1 MGTQVDVGAEQA
13 TGAPEIRRGVG
24 AAVGV
29 LAAGV
34 ALGTAELLSA
44 VFGPGSSPIVAVG
57 GTAVDATP
65 EWLKS
70 FAIRTFGER
79 DKLVLLI
86 GIGIV
91 LVIAVA
97 IVGAASWRRPRLAI
111 GASVVLGAI
120 GAVAA
125 VTRPANDLS
134 DAIPSIVGAA
144 AGVLTAR
151 LLMAAAGMPM
161 GSPAEAPRRR

>member
-1 MGTQVDVGAEQA
+1 MGTPVDVSVGQA
-13 TGAPEIRRGVG
+13 TGEGETGRGVG

-57 GTAVDATP
+57 GAAVDATP

-70 FAIRTFGER
+70 FAIRTFGEQ

-91 LVIAVA
+91 LGIAVA
-97 IVGAASWRRPRLAI
+97 IVGAASWRRPLLAI
-111 GASVVLGAI
+111 GPSAAPTAI
-120 GAVAA
+120 A
-125 VTRPANDLS
+125 
-134 DAIPSIVGAA
+134 
-144 AGVLTAR
+144 
-151 LLMAAAGMPM
+151 
-161 GSPAEAPRRR
+161 

>member
-1 MGTQVDVGAEQA
+1 METRVDVGAEQA
-13 TGAPEIRRGVG
+13 APKIRRGVG
-24 AAVGV
+24 ATIGV

-57 GTAVDATP
+57 GAAVDTTP

-70 FAIRTFGER
+70 FAIRTFGEQ

-86 GIGIV
+86 GIGVV
-91 LVIAVA
+91 LGIAVA
-97 IVGAASWRRPRLAI
+97 IVGAASVRRPSLAV

-120 GAVAA
+120 G
-125 VTRPANDLS
+125 
-134 DAIPSIVGAA
+134 
-144 AGVLTAR
+144 
-151 LLMAAAGMPM
+151 
-161 GSPAEAPRRR
+161 